1 MKSCFQGSCYGRAD
15 GREVGACNGPGG
27 NVSRVELA
35 NGGVHDED
43 VDEVSEVD
51 EGLEV
56 EDEWVGRV
64 GEWDEDSAEHV
75 REGDVAHEDVLLEGA
90 EVRVA
95 WVDAMEVMAG
105 PVGLL
110 DDAWD
115 DNLVV
120 LERVGPCGPPKG
132 TCEVH
137 GDREGGVEVQH
148 VLQMEAEI

>member
-1 MKSCFQGSCYGRAD
+1 MKSCFQGSCYGRVD

-64 GEWDEDSAEHV
+64 GELDEDSAEHV